1 MNLIILVPDESKWVK
16 SNTDPVA
23 PPLIRKAL
31 GKPTKKRR
39 KGSDENQQSNKL
51 SKKGIPI
58 HCSHCDHT
66 NHSEPAL
73 FDS

>member
-58 HCSHCDHT
+58 H
-66 NHSEPAL
+66 
-73 FDS
+73 